1 MAKRAVE
8 IKKSVGREVE
18 IKKSVGQVIGS
29 LVVENYIKKTGGY
42 AEYQR
47 LRKAVGMAPAPKSR
61 PISRTLKGTV
71 DDDALA
77 EVMREH
83 VELLTED
90 GPLYTQ
96 GFYEAVHRDWMR
108 HTQRGLN
115 QFEISAMVD
124 RLTEWRINSSHGLE
138 LDLIDD
144 VVLSYED
151 LLTEDDW
158 ECKEIISV
166 AQKDVES
173 RIHRSLCR
181 GGEIRT
187 KMQAQAFWIKK
198 FDGDPDEQ

>member
-1 MAKRAVE
+1 MAK
-8 IKKSVGREVE
+8 REVE

-29 LVVENYIKKTGGY
+29 LVVEGYIKKTGGY

-61 PISRTLKGTV
+61 SLSRTVKGSV
-71 DDDALA
+71 DDDALT

-96 GFYEAVHRDWMR
+96 GFYEAVHREWLR
-108 HTQRGLN
+108 RTQRGLN
-115 QFEISAMVD
+115 QFEIAAMVD
-124 RLTEWRINSSHGLE
+124 HLTEWKRTGSHAVE

-144 VVLSYED
+144 LILSYAD
-151 LLTEDDW
+151 LATEDDW

-181 GGEIRT
+181 GGEIRI
-187 KMQAQAFWIKK
+187 KMQAKELWTKK
-198 FDGDPDEQ
+198 FDGDPDEY